1 MSLAD
6 KITYALQS
14 KELIKDAIIHKK
26 ATVTPTEKLRDYP
39 QSINS
44 IPTGSGPSPGSGK
57 ADNVSWGV
65 LPIIQRNII
74 SLNNPQQS
82 NIPTALLPQ
91 KIIQRDIISLNDLQ
105 QSNMP
110 TVLLPQK
117 IIRTLNYADMKIF
130 QCVVSLYD
138 DTSLYMQ
145 LSYDYDTSLKYN
157 AIAPA
162 HTDNLSSREQT
173 SYSAYGDNVR
183 KTFKYSDPN
192 ISGYD
197 VDIKYQTESTNY
209 DWVCIYA
216 NIEPTDSNY
225 NNSISGKLGG
235 SLATKQYHIEG
246 NTMYIYF
253 RSDGSAS
260 NYFGFWAD
268 ITPTYITPP
277 APHWA
282 DTILPIP
289 EKEGYTFIG
298 WYQDAELT
306 IPVTSDIILTSAKQ
320 FYAKWERS

>member
-14 KELIKDAIIHKK
+14 KELIKDAIIYKK

-44 IPTGSGPSPGSGK
+44 IPTGSGPSPGPGK

-65 LPIIQRNII
+65 LPIIQRDII

-91 KIIQRDIISLNDLQ
+91 KII
-105 QSNMP
+105 
-110 TVLLPQK
+110 
-117 IIRTLNYADMKIF
+117 RTLNYADMKIF
-130 QCVVSLYD
+130 QCIVSLYD
-138 DTSLYMQ
+138 DTSLYIQ
-145 LSYDYDTSLKYN
+145 LSYDYNTPLKYN

-173 SYSAYGDNVR
+173 SYNAYGDNVR

-197 VDIKYQTESTNY
+197 VDIKYQTESTSC

-216 NIEPTDSNY
+216 NIKPTDSNY

-246 NTMYIYF
+246 DTMYIYF
-253 RSDGSAS
+253 RSDSSGS

-277 APHWA
+277 TPHWN

>member
-14 KELIKDAIIHKK
+14 KELIKDAIIYKK
-26 ATVTPTEKLRDYP
+26 ATVTPAEKLRDYP

-44 IPTGSGPSPGSGK
+44 IPTGSGPSPGPGK
-57 ADNVSWGV
+57 ADNVSWDV
-65 LPIIQRNII
+65 LP
-74 SLNNPQQS
+74 
-82 NIPTALLPQ
+82 
-91 KIIQRDIISLNDLQ
+91 IIQRDIISLNDLQ

-110 TVLLPQK
+110 TALLPQK
-117 IIRTLNYADMKIF
+117 IIRTLNYADMEIF

-145 LSYDYDTSLKYN
+145 LSYDYDTSLKYK
-157 AIAPA
+157 AIVPA

-173 SYSAYGDNVR
+173 SYNAYGDNVR

-306 IPVTSDIILTSAKQ
+306 TPVTSDIILTSAKQ

>member
-14 KELIKDAIIHKK
+14 KELIKDAIIYKK
-26 ATVTPTEKLRDYP
+26 ATVTPAEKLRDYP

-44 IPTGSGPSPGSGK
+44 IPTGSGPSPGPGK

-65 LPIIQRNII
+65 LP
-74 SLNNPQQS
+74 
-82 NIPTALLPQ
+82 
-91 KIIQRDIISLNDLQ
+91 IIQRDIISLNDLQ

-110 TVLLPQK
+110 TALLPQK
-117 IIRTLNYADMKIF
+117 IIRTLNYADMEIF

-173 SYSAYGDNVR
+173 SYNAYGDNVR

-216 NIEPTDSNY
+216 NVEPTDSNY
-225 NNSISGKLGG
+225 DNSISGKLGG

-253 RSDGSAS
+253 RSDGSSS

>member
-14 KELIKDAIIHKK
+14 KELIKDAIIYKK

-44 IPTGSGPSPGSGK
+44 IPTGSGPSPGPSK

-65 LPIIQRNII
+65 LP
-74 SLNNPQQS
+74 
-82 NIPTALLPQ
+82 
-91 KIIQRDIISLNDLQ
+91 IIQRDIISLNDLQ

-110 TVLLPQK
+110 TALLPQK

-173 SYSAYGDNVR
+173 SYNAYGDNVR

-197 VDIKYQTESTNY
+197 VDIKYQTESTSY

-246 NTMYIYF
+246 DTMYIYF

-260 NYFGFWAD
+260 SYFGFWAD

-306 IPVTSDIILTSAKQ
+306 IPVTSNIILTSAKQ

>member
-14 KELIKDAIIHKK
+14 KELIKDAIIYKK
-26 ATVTPTEKLRDYP
+26 ATVIPTEKLRDYP

-44 IPTGSGPSPGSGK
+44 IPTRSGPSPGPGK

-65 LPIIQRNII
+65 LP
-74 SLNNPQQS
+74 
-82 NIPTALLPQ
+82 
-91 KIIQRDIISLNDLQ
+91 IIQRDIISLNDLQ

-110 TVLLPQK
+110 TALLPQK
-117 IIRTLNYADMKIF
+117 IIRTLNYADMEIF

-260 NYFGFWAD
+260 SYFGFWAD

>member
-14 KELIKDAIIHKK
+14 KELIKDAIIYKK

-44 IPTGSGPSPGSGK
+44 IPTGSGPSPGPGK

-65 LPIIQRNII
+65 LP
-74 SLNNPQQS
+74 
-82 NIPTALLPQ
+82 
-91 KIIQRDIISLNDLQ
+91 IIQRDIISLNDLQ

-110 TVLLPQK
+110 TALLPQK
-117 IIRTLNYADMKIF
+117 IIRTLNYADMEIF

-157 AIAPA
+157 AIVPA

-173 SYSAYGDNVR
+173 SYNAYGDNVR

-216 NIEPTDSNY
+216 NVEPTDSNY

-253 RSDGSAS
+253 RSDGSTS

>member
-14 KELIKDAIIHKK
+14 KELIKDAIIYKK

-44 IPTGSGPSPGSGK
+44 IPTGSGPSPGPGK

-65 LPIIQRNII
+65 LP
-74 SLNNPQQS
+74 
-82 NIPTALLPQ
+82 
-91 KIIQRDIISLNDLQ
+91 IIQRDIISLNDLQ

-110 TVLLPQK
+110 TALLPQK
-117 IIRTLNYADMKIF
+117 VIRTLNYADMEIF

-145 LSYDYDTSLKYN
+145 LSCDYDTSLKYN
-157 AIAPA
+157 AIVPA

-173 SYSAYGDNVR
+173 SYNAYGDNVR

-197 VDIKYQTESTNY
+197 VDIKYQTESTSC

>member
-14 KELIKDAIIHKK
+14 KELIKDAIIYKK

-65 LPIIQRNII
+65 LPIIQR
-74 SLNNPQQS
+74 
-82 NIPTALLPQ
+82 
-91 KIIQRDIISLNDLQ
+91 DIISLNDLQ

-110 TVLLPQK
+110 TALLPQK
-117 IIRTLNYADMKIF
+117 IIRTLNYADMEIF

-173 SYSAYGDNVR
+173 SYNAYGDNVR

-253 RSDGSAS
+253 RSDGSSS

>member
-14 KELIKDAIIHKK
+14 KELIKDAIIYKK

-44 IPTGSGPSPGSGK
+44 IPTGSGPSPGPGK

-65 LPIIQRNII
+65 LP
-74 SLNNPQQS
+74 
-82 NIPTALLPQ
+82 
-91 KIIQRDIISLNDLQ
+91 IIQRDIISLNDLQ

-110 TVLLPQK
+110 TALLPQK
-117 IIRTLNYADMKIF
+117 IIRTLNYADMEIF

-157 AIAPA
+157 AIVPA

-173 SYSAYGDNVR
+173 SYNAYGDNVR

-197 VDIKYQTESTNY
+197 VDIKYQTESTNF

>member
-14 KELIKDAIIHKK
+14 KELIKDAIIYKK
-26 ATVTPTEKLRDYP
+26 ATVTPAEKLRDYP

-44 IPTGSGPSPGSGK
+44 IPTRSGPSPGPGK

-65 LPIIQRNII
+65 LP
-74 SLNNPQQS
+74 
-82 NIPTALLPQ
+82 
-91 KIIQRDIISLNDLQ
+91 IIQRDIISLNDLQ

-110 TVLLPQK
+110 TALLPQK
-117 IIRTLNYADMKIF
+117 IIRTLNYADMEIF

-173 SYSAYGDNVR
+173 SYNAYGDNVR

-216 NIEPTDSNY
+216 NVEPTDSNY

-253 RSDGSAS
+253 RSDGSS
-260 NYFGFWAD
+260 SSYFGFWAD

>member
-14 KELIKDAIIHKK
+14 KELIKDAIIYKK
-26 ATVTPTEKLRDYP
+26 AAVTPTEKLRDYP

-65 LPIIQRNII
+65 LPIIQR
-74 SLNNPQQS
+74 
-82 NIPTALLPQ
+82 
-91 KIIQRDIISLNDLQ
+91 DIISLNDLQ

-110 TVLLPQK
+110 TALLPQK
-117 IIRTLNYADMKIF
+117 IIRTLNYADMEIF

-145 LSYDYDTSLKYN
+145 LSYDYDTSLKYK
-157 AIAPA
+157 AIVPA

-173 SYSAYGDNVR
+173 SYNAYGDNVR

-260 NYFGFWAD
+260 SYFGFWAD

>member
-14 KELIKDAIIHKK
+14 KELIKDAIIYKK

-44 IPTGSGPSPGSGK
+44 IPTGSGPSPGPGK

-65 LPIIQRNII
+65 LPIIQR
-74 SLNNPQQS
+74 
-82 NIPTALLPQ
+82 
-91 KIIQRDIISLNDLQ
+91 DIISLNGLQ

-110 TVLLPQK
+110 TTLLPQK
-117 IIRTLNYADMKIF
+117 IIRTLNYADMEIF

-173 SYSAYGDNVR
+173 SYNAYGDNVR

-216 NIEPTDSNY
+216 NVEPTDSNY

>member
-14 KELIKDAIIHKK
+14 KELIKDAIIYKK

-44 IPTGSGPSPGSGK
+44 IPTGSGPSPGPGK

-65 LPIIQRNII
+65 LP
-74 SLNNPQQS
+74 
-82 NIPTALLPQ
+82 
-91 KIIQRDIISLNDLQ
+91 IIQRDIISLNDLQ

-117 IIRTLNYADMKIF
+117 IIRTLNYADMEIF
-130 QCVVSLYD
+130 QCIVSLYD

-145 LSYDYDTSLKYN
+145 LSYDYDTSLKYK
-157 AIAPA
+157 AIVPA

-173 SYSAYGDNVR
+173 SYNAYGDNVR

-216 NIEPTDSNY
+216 NVEPTDSNY

-246 NTMYIYF
+246 DTMYIYF
-253 RSDGSAS
+253 RSDGSS
-260 NYFGFWAD
+260 SSYFGFWAD

-306 IPVTSDIILTSAKQ
+306 IPVTSDIILTSTRQ
-320 FYAKWERS
+320 FYAKWERG

>member
-14 KELIKDAIIHKK
+14 KELIKDAIIYKK

-44 IPTGSGPSPGSGK
+44 IPTGSGPSPGPGK

-65 LPIIQRNII
+65 LPIIQR
-74 SLNNPQQS
+74 
-82 NIPTALLPQ
+82 
-91 KIIQRDIISLNDLQ
+91 DIISLNDLQ
-105 QSNMP
+105 PSNIP
-110 TVLLPQK
+110 TLLLPQK
-117 IIRTLNYADMKIF
+117 IIRTLNYADMEIF

-216 NIEPTDSNY
+216 NVEPTDSNY

-253 RSDGSAS
+253 RSDGSSS

>member
-14 KELIKDAIIHKK
+14 KELIKDAIIYKK

-44 IPTGSGPSPGSGK
+44 IPTRSGPSPGPGK

-65 LPIIQRNII
+65 LP
-74 SLNNPQQS
+74 
-82 NIPTALLPQ
+82 
-91 KIIQRDIISLNDLQ
+91 IIQRDIISLNDLQ

-110 TVLLPQK
+110 TALLPQK
-117 IIRTLNYADMKIF
+117 IIRTLNYADMEIF

-173 SYSAYGDNVR
+173 SYNAYGDNVR

-216 NIEPTDSNY
+216 NVEPTDSNY

-253 RSDGSAS
+253 RSDGSS
-260 NYFGFWAD
+260 SSYFGFWAD

>member
-14 KELIKDAIIHKK
+14 KELIKDAIIYKK

-44 IPTGSGPSPGSGK
+44 IPTGSGPSPGPGK

-65 LPIIQRNII
+65 LPIIQR
-74 SLNNPQQS
+74 
-82 NIPTALLPQ
+82 
-91 KIIQRDIISLNDLQ
+91 DIISLNGLQ

-110 TVLLPQK
+110 TALLPQK
-117 IIRTLNYADMKIF
+117 IIRTLNYADMEIF

-157 AIAPA
+157 AIVPA

-173 SYSAYGDNVR
+173 SYNAYGDNVR

-197 VDIKYQTESTNY
+197 VDIKYQTESTSF

-246 NTMYIYF
+246 DTMYIYF
-253 RSDGSAS
+253 RSDGSS
-260 NYFGFWAD
+260 SSYFGFWAD

>member
-14 KELIKDAIIHKK
+14 KELIKDAIIYKK

-44 IPTGSGPSPGSGK
+44 IPTGSGPSPGPGK

-65 LPIIQRNII
+65 LP
-74 SLNNPQQS
+74 
-82 NIPTALLPQ
+82 
-91 KIIQRDIISLNDLQ
+91 IIQRDIISLNDLQ

-110 TVLLPQK
+110 TALLPQK
-117 IIRTLNYADMKIF
+117 IIRTLNYADMEIF

-157 AIAPA
+157 AIVPA

-173 SYSAYGDNVR
+173 SYNAYGDNVR

-216 NIEPTDSNY
+216 NVEPTDSNY

-246 NTMYIYF
+246 DTMYIYF
-253 RSDGSAS
+253 RSDGSSS

>member
-14 KELIKDAIIHKK
+14 KELIKDAIIYKK

-65 LPIIQRNII
+65 LPIIQR
-74 SLNNPQQS
+74 
-82 NIPTALLPQ
+82 
-91 KIIQRDIISLNDLQ
+91 DIISLNGLQ

-110 TVLLPQK
+110 TALLPQK
-117 IIRTLNYADMKIF
+117 IIRTLNYADMEIF

-157 AIAPA
+157 AIIPA

-173 SYSAYGDNVR
+173 SYNAYGDNVR

-197 VDIKYQTESTNY
+197 VDIKYQTESTSF

-246 NTMYIYF
+246 DTMYIYF
-253 RSDGSAS
+253 RSDGSS
-260 NYFGFWAD
+260 SSYFGFWAD

-306 IPVTSDIILTSAKQ
+306 IPVTSDIILTSTRQ

>member
-14 KELIKDAIIHKK
+14 KELIKDAIIYKK

-44 IPTGSGPSPGSGK
+44 IPTGSGPSPGPGK

-65 LPIIQRNII
+65 LP
-74 SLNNPQQS
+74 
-82 NIPTALLPQ
+82 
-91 KIIQRDIISLNDLQ
+91 IIQRDIISLNDLQ

-110 TVLLPQK
+110 TALLPQK
-117 IIRTLNYADMKIF
+117 IIRTLNYADMEIF

-145 LSYDYDTSLKYN
+145 LSYDYYTSLKYN
-157 AIAPA
+157 AIVPA

-173 SYSAYGDNVR
+173 SYNAYGDNVR

-246 NTMYIYF
+246 DTMYIYF
-253 RSDGSAS
+253 RSDSSSS

-306 IPVTSDIILTSAKQ
+306 IPVTSDIILTSTRQ

>member
-14 KELIKDAIIHKK
+14 KKLIKDAIIYKK

-44 IPTGSGPSPGSGK
+44 IPTGSGPSPGPGK
-57 ADNVSWGV
+57 ADDVSWGV
-65 LPIIQRNII
+65 LP
-74 SLNNPQQS
+74 
-82 NIPTALLPQ
+82 
-91 KIIQRDIISLNDLQ
+91 IIQRDIISLNDLQ

-110 TVLLPQK
+110 TALLPQK
-117 IIRTLNYADMKIF
+117 IIRTLNYADMEIF

-173 SYSAYGDNVR
+173 SYNAYGDNVR

-246 NTMYIYF
+246 DTMYIYF
-253 RSDGSAS
+253 RSDGSSS

>member
-14 KELIKDAIIHKK
+14 KELIKDAIIYKK

-44 IPTGSGPSPGSGK
+44 IPTGSGPSPGPGK

-65 LPIIQRNII
+65 LP
-74 SLNNPQQS
+74 
-82 NIPTALLPQ
+82 
-91 KIIQRDIISLNDLQ
+91 IIQRDIISLNDLQ

-110 TVLLPQK
+110 TALLPQK
-117 IIRTLNYADMKIF
+117 IIRTLNYADMEIF

-145 LSYDYDTSLKYN
+145 LSYDYYTSLKYK
-157 AIAPA
+157 AIVPA

-173 SYSAYGDNVR
+173 SYNAYGDNVR

-253 RSDGSAS
+253 RSDGSSS

>member
-14 KELIKDAIIHKK
+14 KELIKDAIIYKK

-44 IPTGSGPSPGSGK
+44 IPTGSGPSPGPGK

-65 LPIIQRNII
+65 LP
-74 SLNNPQQS
+74 
-82 NIPTALLPQ
+82 
-91 KIIQRDIISLNDLQ
+91 IIQRDIISLNDLQ

-110 TVLLPQK
+110 TALLPQK
-117 IIRTLNYADMKIF
+117 IIRTLNYADMEIF

-173 SYSAYGDNVR
+173 SYNAYGDNVR

-192 ISGYD
+192 ISSYD
-197 VDIKYQTESTNY
+197 VDIKYQTEGTSY

-216 NIEPTDSNY
+216 NVEPTDSNY

-253 RSDGSAS
+253 RSDGSS
-260 NYFGFWAD
+260 SSYFGFWAD

-320 FYAKWERS
+320 FYAKWGRS

>member
-14 KELIKDAIIHKK
+14 KELIKDAIIYKK

-44 IPTGSGPSPGSGK
+44 IPTGSGPSPGPGK

-65 LPIIQRNII
+65 LP
-74 SLNNPQQS
+74 
-82 NIPTALLPQ
+82 
-91 KIIQRDIISLNDLQ
+91 IIQRDIISLNDLQ

-110 TVLLPQK
+110 TALLPQK
-117 IIRTLNYADMKIF
+117 IIRTLNYADMEIF

-157 AIAPA
+157 AIASA
-162 HTDNLSSREQT
+162 HTDNLLSREQT
-173 SYSAYGDNVR
+173 SYNAYGDNVR

-216 NIEPTDSNY
+216 NVEPTDSNY

-253 RSDGSAS
+253 RSDGSSS

>member
-14 KELIKDAIIHKK
+14 KELIKDAIIYKK

-65 LPIIQRNII
+65 LPTIQRNII

-91 KIIQRDIISLNDLQ
+91 KII
-105 QSNMP
+105 
-110 TVLLPQK
+110 
-117 IIRTLNYADMKIF
+117 RTLNYADMKIF
-130 QCVVSLYD
+130 QCIVSLYD

-145 LSYDYDTSLKYN
+145 LSYDYETSLKYN
-157 AIAPA
+157 AIVPA

-216 NIEPTDSNY
+216 NVEPTDSNY

-235 SLATKQYHIEG
+235 GLATKQYHIEG

-253 RSDGSAS
+253 RSDGSSS

>member
-14 KELIKDAIIHKK
+14 KELIKNAIIYKK
-26 ATVTPTEKLRDYP
+26 ATVIPTEKLRDYP

-44 IPTGSGPSPGSGK
+44 IPTGSGPSPGPGK

-65 LPIIQRNII
+65 LP
-74 SLNNPQQS
+74 
-82 NIPTALLPQ
+82 
-91 KIIQRDIISLNDLQ
+91 IIQRDIISLNDLQ

-110 TVLLPQK
+110 TALLPQK
-117 IIRTLNYADMKIF
+117 IIRTLNYADMEIF

-157 AIAPA
+157 AIVPA

-173 SYSAYGDNVR
+173 SYNAYGDNVR

-197 VDIKYQTESTNY
+197 VDIKYQTESTSY

-260 NYFGFWAD
+260 SYFGFWAD

-306 IPVTSDIILTSAKQ
+306 IPVTSDIILTSTRQ

>member
-14 KELIKDAIIHKK
+14 KELIKDAIIYKK

-44 IPTGSGPSPGSGK
+44 IPTGSGPSPGPGK

-65 LPIIQRNII
+65 LP
-74 SLNNPQQS
+74 
-82 NIPTALLPQ
+82 
-91 KIIQRDIISLNDLQ
+91 IIQRDIISLNDLQ

-110 TVLLPQK
+110 TALLPQK
-117 IIRTLNYADMKIF
+117 IIRTLNYADMEIF

-157 AIAPA
+157 AIVPA

-173 SYSAYGDNVR
+173 SYNAYGDNVR

-197 VDIKYQTESTNY
+197 VDIKYQTESTSY

-246 NTMYIYF
+246 DTMYIYF

-260 NYFGFWAD
+260 SYFGFWAD

-306 IPVTSDIILTSAKQ
+306 IPVTSDIILTSTRQ
-320 FYAKWERS
+320 FYAKWERG

>member
-14 KELIKDAIIHKK
+14 KELIKDAIIYKK

-44 IPTGSGPSPGSGK
+44 IPTGSGPSPGPGK

-65 LPIIQRNII
+65 LP
-74 SLNNPQQS
+74 
-82 NIPTALLPQ
+82 
-91 KIIQRDIISLNDLQ
+91 IIQRDIISLNDLQ

-117 IIRTLNYADMKIF
+117 IIRTLNYADMEIF

-197 VDIKYQTESTNY
+197 VDIKYQTESTTY

-216 NIEPTDSNY
+216 NVEPTDSNY

-246 NTMYIYF
+246 DTMYIYF
-253 RSDGSAS
+253 RSDGSS
-260 NYFGFWAD
+260 SSYFGFWAD

-306 IPVTSDIILTSAKQ
+306 IPVTSDIILTSTRQ

>member
-14 KELIKDAIIHKK
+14 KELIKDAIIYKK

-44 IPTGSGPSPGSGK
+44 IPTGSGPSPGPGK

-65 LPIIQRNII
+65 LP
-74 SLNNPQQS
+74 
-82 NIPTALLPQ
+82 
-91 KIIQRDIISLNDLQ
+91 IIQRDIISLNDLQ

-117 IIRTLNYADMKIF
+117 IIRTLNYADMEIF

-173 SYSAYGDNVR
+173 SYNAYGDNVR

>member
-14 KELIKDAIIHKK
+14 KELIKDAIIYKK

-44 IPTGSGPSPGSGK
+44 IPTGSGPSPGPGK

-65 LPIIQRNII
+65 LPI
-74 SLNNPQQS
+74 
-82 NIPTALLPQ
+82 T
-91 KIIQRDIISLNDLQ
+91 QRDIISLNDLQ

-117 IIRTLNYADMKIF
+117 IIRTLNYADMEIF

-173 SYSAYGDNVR
+173 SYNAYGDNVR

-216 NIEPTDSNY
+216 NVEPTDSNY

-246 NTMYIYF
+246 DTMYIYF
-253 RSDGSAS
+253 RSDGSS
-260 NYFGFWAD
+260 SSYFGFWAD

-306 IPVTSDIILTSAKQ
+306 IPVTSNIILTSAKQ

>member
-14 KELIKDAIIHKK
+14 KELIKDAIIYKK

-44 IPTGSGPSPGSGK
+44 IPTGSGPSPGPGK

-65 LPIIQRNII
+65 LP
-74 SLNNPQQS
+74 
-82 NIPTALLPQ
+82 
-91 KIIQRDIISLNDLQ
+91 IIQRDIISLNDLQ

-117 IIRTLNYADMKIF
+117 IIRTLNYADMEIF

-173 SYSAYGDNVR
+173 SYNAYGDNVR

-216 NIEPTDSNY
+216 NVEPTDSNY

-253 RSDGSAS
+253 RSDGSSS

-306 IPVTSDIILTSAKQ
+306 IPVTSDIILTSTRQ
-320 FYAKWERS
+320 FYAKWERG

>member
-14 KELIKDAIIHKK
+14 KELIKDAIIYKK
-26 ATVTPTEKLRDYP
+26 ATVIPTEKLRDYP

-44 IPTGSGPSPGSGK
+44 IPTRSGPSPGPGK

-65 LPIIQRNII
+65 LP
-74 SLNNPQQS
+74 
-82 NIPTALLPQ
+82 
-91 KIIQRDIISLNDLQ
+91 IIQRDIISLNDLQ

-117 IIRTLNYADMKIF
+117 IIRTLNYADMEIF

-173 SYSAYGDNVR
+173 SYNAYGDNVR

-216 NIEPTDSNY
+216 NVEPTDSNY

-246 NTMYIYF
+246 DTMYIYF
-253 RSDGSAS
+253 RSDGSS
-260 NYFGFWAD
+260 SSYFGFWAD

>member
-14 KELIKDAIIHKK
+14 KELIKDAIIYKK

-65 LPIIQRNII
+65 LPIIQH
-74 SLNNPQQS
+74 
-82 NIPTALLPQ
+82 
-91 KIIQRDIISLNDLQ
+91 DIISLNDIQ

-110 TVLLPQK
+110 TALLPQK
-117 IIRTLNYADMKIF
+117 IIRTLNYADMEIF

-157 AIAPA
+157 AIVPA

-173 SYSAYGDNVR
+173 SYNAYGDNVR

-216 NIEPTDSNY
+216 NVEPTDSNY

-253 RSDGSAS
+253 RSDGFAS
-260 NYFGFWAD
+260 SYFGFWAD

>member
-14 KELIKDAIIHKK
+14 KELIKDAIIYKK

-65 LPIIQRNII
+65 LP
-74 SLNNPQQS
+74 
-82 NIPTALLPQ
+82 
-91 KIIQRDIISLNDLQ
+91 IIQRDIISLNDLQ

-145 LSYDYDTSLKYN
+145 LLYDYNTPLKYN

-173 SYSAYGDNVR
+173 SYNSYGDNVR

-197 VDIKYQTESTNY
+197 VDIKYQTESTSC

-216 NIEPTDSNY
+216 NVEPTDSNY
-225 NNSISGKLGG
+225 NNSFSGKLGG

-253 RSDGSAS
+253 RSNGSAS

>member
-14 KELIKDAIIHKK
+14 KELIKDAIIYKK

-44 IPTGSGPSPGSGK
+44 IPTGSGPSPGPGK
-57 ADNVSWGV
+57 ADDVSWGV
-65 LPIIQRNII
+65 LP
-74 SLNNPQQS
+74 
-82 NIPTALLPQ
+82 
-91 KIIQRDIISLNDLQ
+91 IIQRDIISLNDLQ
-105 QSNMP
+105 QSNIP
-110 TVLLPQK
+110 TILLPQK
-117 IIRTLNYADMKIF
+117 IIRTLNYADMEIF
-130 QCVVSLYD
+130 QCIVSLYD

-145 LSYDYDTSLKYN
+145 LSYDYDTSLKYK
-157 AIAPA
+157 AIVPA

-173 SYSAYGDNVR
+173 SYNAYGDNVR

-235 SLATKQYHIEG
+235 GLATKQYHIEG

>member
-14 KELIKDAIIHKK
+14 KELIKDAIIYKK

-65 LPIIQRNII
+65 LPIIQR
-74 SLNNPQQS
+74 
-82 NIPTALLPQ
+82 
-91 KIIQRDIISLNDLQ
+91 DIISLNDLQ

-110 TVLLPQK
+110 TALLPQK
-117 IIRTLNYADMKIF
+117 IIRTLNYADMEIF

-216 NIEPTDSNY
+216 NVEPTDSNY

-260 NYFGFWAD
+260 SYFGFWAD

>member
-14 KELIKDAIIHKK
+14 KELIKDAIIYKK

-44 IPTGSGPSPGSGK
+44 IPTGSGPSPGPGK

-65 LPIIQRNII
+65 LPIIQR
-74 SLNNPQQS
+74 
-82 NIPTALLPQ
+82 
-91 KIIQRDIISLNDLQ
+91 DIISLNDIQ

-110 TVLLPQK
+110 TALLPQK
-117 IIRTLNYADMKIF
+117 IIRTLNYADMEIF

-145 LSYDYDTSLKYN
+145 LSYDYNTSLKYN
-157 AIAPA
+157 AIIPA

-173 SYSAYGDNVR
+173 SYNAYGDNIR

-216 NIEPTDSNY
+216 NVEPTDSNY

-246 NTMYIYF
+246 DTMYIYF
-253 RSDGSAS
+253 RSDSSSS

-277 APHWA
+277 VPHWA

>member
-14 KELIKDAIIHKK
+14 KELIKDAIIYKK

-44 IPTGSGPSPGSGK
+44 IPTGSGPSPGPGK

-65 LPIIQRNII
+65 LP
-74 SLNNPQQS
+74 
-82 NIPTALLPQ
+82 
-91 KIIQRDIISLNDLQ
+91 IIQRDIISLNDLQ

-117 IIRTLNYADMKIF
+117 IIRTLNYADMEIF

-145 LSYDYDTSLKYN
+145 LSYDYDTSLKYK
-157 AIAPA
+157 AIVPA

-173 SYSAYGDNVR
+173 SYNAYGDNVR

-197 VDIKYQTESTNY
+197 VDIKYQTESTSY

-216 NIEPTDSNY
+216 NVEPTDSNY

-246 NTMYIYF
+246 DTMYIYF
-253 RSDGSAS
+253 RSDGSTS
-260 NYFGFWAD
+260 SYFGFWAD

>member
-14 KELIKDAIIHKK
+14 KELIKDAIIYKK

-57 ADNVSWGV
+57 VDNVSWGV
-65 LPIIQRNII
+65 LPIIQRDII

-91 KIIQRDIISLNDLQ
+91 KII
-105 QSNMP
+105 
-110 TVLLPQK
+110 
-117 IIRTLNYADMKIF
+117 RTLNYADMEIF

-145 LSYDYDTSLKYN
+145 LSYDYNTPLKYT

-173 SYSAYGDNVR
+173 SYNAYGDNVR

-197 VDIKYQTESTNY
+197 VDIKYQTESTSC

-216 NIEPTDSNY
+216 NVEPTDSNY
-225 NNSISGKLGG
+225 NNSFSGKLGD
-235 SLATKQYHIEG
+235 SLGTKQYHIEG

-260 NYFGFWAD
+260 SYFGFWAD

>member
-14 KELIKDAIIHKK
+14 KELIKDAIIYKK

-44 IPTGSGPSPGSGK
+44 IPTGSGPSPGPGK

-65 LPIIQRNII
+65 LP
-74 SLNNPQQS
+74 
-82 NIPTALLPQ
+82 
-91 KIIQRDIISLNDLQ
+91 IIQRDIISLNDLQ

-117 IIRTLNYADMKIF
+117 IIRTLNYADMEIF

-173 SYSAYGDNVR
+173 SYNAYGDNVR
-183 KTFKYSDPN
+183 KTFKYSDSN

-246 NTMYIYF
+246 DTMYIYF